1 MAHPGLAGSNAL
13 STLGGTTR
21 HHPHFDATLPHAA
34 VRGEVA
40 YRLRLCG
47 NELDGWRRLTLR
59 AGECG
64 SFDALLEIL
73 EERLFLG
80 VITNLA
86 IEKEEPPEDE
96 EEDPFEEITALA
108 DLPTAPAEAVLRV
121 KSKCSGAR
129 KYPAVQPYHL
139 HPYTLHDAA
148 TAGDTEALDE
158 LLEGGAKVGVAAGFG
173 GRTAVHCASESGR
186 AQAVTTLLEASAVAA
201 AEAGGNPAAAVQA
214 TDVAG
219 RTPLHLAARSG
230 HIEVML
236 SLLGAD
242 FEQGAREHRAQ
253 ARAAGASA
261 AASAP
266 AVHRR
271 TAAGDTPLHE
281 AARAGQEEALELLL
295 RAGAEATCLDATRR
309 SALHWTAAGG
319 HVAAARKL
327 LGAIPP
333 AQLVGFVRAA
343 DQNGAT
349 ALHVACGGGHAEMVR
364 LLLERGADAQALD
377 RVAISPA
384 GWANQHRHPH
394 LLPLLASGGQQLD
407 PETASQFGTARP
419 AGAAT
424 TFTPASFAQRH
435 DLNWDKDVVTDEW
448 PPFPYKADPEKTG
461 VIAGAGGGPGFA
473 NPATGEES

>member
-186 AQAVTTLLEASAVAA
+186 AQAVLQYDSDPVAARIDTAVA
-201 AEAGGNPAAAVQA
+201 
-214 TDVAG
+214 
-219 RTPLHLAARSG
+219 
-230 HIEVML
+230 
-236 SLLGAD
+236 
-242 FEQGAREHRAQ
+242 
-253 ARAAGASA
+253 
-261 AASAP
+261 
-266 AVHRR
+266 R
-271 TAAGDTPLHE
+271 TAGVARRETMPTSTP
-281 AARAGQEEALELLL
+281 
-295 RAGAEATCLDATRR
+295 CD
-309 SALHWTAAGG
+309 
-319 HVAAARKL
+319 V
-327 LGAIPP
+327 P
-333 AQLVGFVRAA
+333 
-343 DQNGAT
+343 AT
-349 ALHVACGGGHAEMVR
+349 ASP
-364 LLLERGADAQALD
+364 
-377 RVAISPA
+377 IS
-384 GWANQHRHPH
+384 
-394 LLPLLASGGQQLD
+394 S
-407 PETASQFGTARP
+407 
-419 AGAAT
+419 
-424 TFTPASFAQRH
+424 
-435 DLNWDKDVVTDEW
+435 
-448 PPFPYKADPEKTG
+448 PPPR
-461 VIAGAGGGPGFA
+461 
-473 NPATGEES
+473 

>member
-21 HHPHFDATLPHAA
+21 HHPHFDAALPHAA

-186 AQAVTTLLEASAVAA
+186 AQAVTTLLAASAA
-201 AEAGGNPAAAVQA
+201 AAAVQA

-236 SLLGAD
+236 SLLAAD
-242 FEQGAREHRAQ
+242 FEQGAVDHRAAQ
-253 ARAAGASA
+253 RAAGASA
-261 AASAP
+261 AASAAFP
-266 AVHRR
+266 PPV
-271 TAAGDTPLHE
+271 
-281 AARAGQEEALELLL
+281 
-295 RAGAEATCLDATRR
+295 RR
-309 SALHWTAAGG
+309 S
-319 HVAAARKL
+319 
-327 LGAIPP
+327 
-333 AQLVGFVRAA
+333 
-343 DQNGAT
+343 
-349 ALHVACGGGHAEMVR
+349 E
-364 LLLERGADAQALD
+364 
-377 RVAISPA
+377 
-384 GWANQHRHPH
+384 HR
-394 LLPLLASGGQQLD
+394 
-407 PETASQFGTARP
+407 
-419 AGAAT
+419 
-424 TFTPASFAQRH
+424 
-435 DLNWDKDVVTDEW
+435 
-448 PPFPYKADPEKTG
+448 
-461 VIAGAGGGPGFA
+461 VIASSAAKPQ
-473 NPATGEES
+473 PLST